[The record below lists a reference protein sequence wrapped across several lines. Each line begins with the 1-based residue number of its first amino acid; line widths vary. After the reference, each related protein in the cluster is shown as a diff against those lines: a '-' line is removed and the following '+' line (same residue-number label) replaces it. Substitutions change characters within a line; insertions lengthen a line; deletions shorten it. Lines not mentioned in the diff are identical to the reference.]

1 MQYSK
6 PSILQNK
13 KAMDVV
19 LGVGIGKSDSFED
32 STSDPRP
39 SNGAAYEADE

>member
-13 KAMDVV
+13 KAVDVV
-19 LGVGIGKSDSFED
+19 LGMGTGKASASDD

>member
-6 PSILQNK
+6 PAILQSN

-19 LGVGIGKSDSFED
+19 LGVGAGKADIVDD